1 MTNPTPFV
9 RFIEFGDSSLNFAVI
24 FWSEDVF
31 RVENI
36 KSEIRIKYLN
46 YLKKIKFI
54 NSIPATGSSTL
65 TPKELTLA
73 NTFPFGKSYFVNS

>member
-46 YLKKIKFI
+46 YLKKIR
-54 NSIPATGSSTL
+54 S
-65 TPKELTLA
+65 
-73 NTFPFGKSYFVNS
+73 